1 MEEERSLAPRT
12 LSVVGLGL
20 LAFSV
25 TILAGDIGTALLVTN
40 SEQPCNS
47 LVRSGDGASVVA
59 DVELPR
65 REGVATRHFRSAP
78 PLPASQQKVGPDSTL
93 PAILP
98 YMIGDRRFSPWF
110 GRTMRTPAGFGE
122 WD

>member
-40 SEQPCNS
+40 LQSNPVIAWSVPAMALLLWLMWSYLGGRGGHAALPKRAAAACEPTEGRAGLNP
-47 LVRSGDGASVVA
+47 SG
-59 DVELPR
+59 
-65 REGVATRHFRSAP
+65 HSA
-78 PLPASQQKVGPDSTL
+78 LH
-93 PAILP
+93 
-98 YMIGDRRFSPWF
+98 DR
-110 GRTMRTPAGFGE
+110 
-122 WD
+122 

>member
-65 REGVATRHFRSAP
+65 REGVAARKRAAAACEPTEGRAGLNPSGHSA
-78 PLPASQQKVGPDSTL
+78 LH
-93 PAILP
+93 
-98 YMIGDRRFSPWF
+98 DR
-110 GRTMRTPAGFGE
+110 
-122 WD
+122 